1 MDEEII
7 KEEISHENNIID
19 MEESQFIDVSNIKQW
34 NPEDLPEN
42 FFMLIASKRRSGK
55 THLTRHILKPIKKR
69 FKKAYLFSET
79 AHLQIPDPYD
89 YIPEENR
96 FDHFDEEAINGIL
109 KSQNLIKQQNKKL
122 KKHLQVPHPV
132 LIILDDVIADK
143 ACRSSISLKA
153 LATQGRHSDTSVICL
168 SQTISARSGFPAVI
182 RQNVDIFICFTLHD
196 VFNRETA
203 SECYASIISK
213 KEGMLLINSITQ
225 EKKYQVAV
233 FDISKTHVK
242 HYQDYVFKY
251 IAPNTTPTF
260 KIGTSESRKG
270 PIQKKGKSFQ
280 WNMAGNNFLNV
291 GFSIMLDQ
299 DQPHSGG
306 INNINF

>member
-1 MDEEII
+1 MKSNNSNEE
-7 KEEISHENNIID
+7 EDSTDVLVE
-19 MEESQFIDVSNIKQW
+19 MEENQFIDTSKIKQW

-42 FFMLIASKRRSGK
+42 FFMLMASKRRSGK

-122 KKHLQVPHPV
+122 KKHLQVPNPV

-143 ACRSSISLKA
+143 AVRSSITLKA
-153 LATQGRHSDTSVICL
+153 LATQGRHSDISVICL

-242 HYQDYVFKY
+242 HYEDYVYKY
-251 IAPNTTPTF
+251 TAPETTPTF
-260 KIGTSESRKG
+260 KIGISEARKTVT
-270 PIQKKGKSFQ
+270 QKKNKSFQ
-280 WNMAGNNFLNV
+280 WGLAGNNLLNV
-291 GFSIMLDQ
+291 GVSIILDQ

-306 INNINF
+306 IRSINF

>member
-1 MDEEII
+1 MEEEVL
-7 KEEISHENNIID
+7 KEEISHENNVVE
-19 MEESQFIDVSNIKQW
+19 MEENQFIDVSNIKQW

-69 FKKAYLFSET
+69 FKKCYLFSET
-79 AHLQIPDPYD
+79 AHLQNPDPYD
-89 YIPEENR
+89 YIPDENR

-122 KKHLQVPHPV
+122 KKHLQVPNPI
-132 LIILDDVIADK
+132 LIILDDVIADNAVRK
-143 ACRSSISLKA
+143 SHSLKS
-153 LATQGRHSDTSVICL
+153 LATQGRHSDVSVICL

-213 KEGMLLINSITQ
+213 KEGMLLINSLTQ

-233 FDISKTHVK
+233 FDLSKTHVK
-242 HYQDYVFKY
+242 HYQDYVYKY
-251 IAPNTTPTF
+251 TAPSSTPSF
-260 KIGTSESRKG
+260 KIGIAEARKG
-270 PIQKKGKSFQ
+270 PIQKTGKSFQ
-280 WNMAGNNFLNV
+280 WNMGGNNFLNV
-291 GFSIMLDQ
+291 GVSIMLDK
-299 DQPHSGG
+299 DQPHNGG
-306 INNINF
+306 ISNISF

>member
-1 MDEEII
+1 MEEIQ
-7 KEEISHENNIID
+7 EEPSVLVD
-19 MEESQFIDVSNIKQW
+19 MEENQFIDVSGIQQW
-34 NPEDLPEN
+34 DPNDLPEN

-69 FKKAYLFSET
+69 FVKAYLFSET
-79 AHLQIPDPYD
+79 AHLQNPDPYD

-122 KKHLQVPHPV
+122 KKSLQVPHPV
-132 LIILDDVIADK
+132 LIILDDVIADNAVRK
-143 ACRSSISLKA
+143 SLSLKS
-153 LATQGRHSDTSVICL
+153 LATQGRHSDVSVICL

-213 KEGMLLINSITQ
+213 KEGMLLINSLTQ

-233 FDISKTHVK
+233 FDLSKTHVK
-242 HYQDYVFKY
+242 HYKDYVYKY
-251 IAPNTTPTF
+251 IAPDTTPSF
-260 KIGTSESRKG
+260 KIGVAEARKG

-280 WNMAGNNFLNV
+280 WNLGGNNFLNV
-291 GFSIMLDQ
+291 GVSILLDQ
-299 DQPHSGG
+299 DNPHSGG
-306 INNINF
+306 IKNINF